1 MDTCSLLLLLWG
13 GCSFGEVSCVSGLEK
28 GPSLVLMFADGL
40 VMGLVQDRLVA
51 SCCSVMILS
60 FSGRMIL

>member
-13 GCSFGEVSCVSGLEK
+13 GCSFGEVQCVSGLER
-28 GPSLVLMFADGL
+28 GFLVLMFADGL
-40 VMGLVQDRLVA
+40 IMGLVQDRLVA
-51 SCCSVMILS
+51 SCCSGMILS